1 MYLLCVVSMIRRKGM
16 EQVEFNNDVAGMA
29 SFVVEGEEYSED
41 GESAI
46 VPAAVLK
53 RVDINSI
60 PYNFDIEICE
70 SQSDE
75 AVVIKI
81 PAYFKRV
88 GEKEFHVWY
97 EDLIT
102 RKYWDGVV
110 KVIHGN

>member
-88 GEKEFHVWY
+88 GEKEFHV
-97 EDLIT
+97 
-102 RKYWDGVV
+102 
-110 KVIHGN
+110 